1 MDPTGRAFDGEVM
14 PRDPQKPQ
22 FFRTLRVKNVQQVG
36 VLAAVL
42 GVLARHGASVGDI
55 RSVHQSRTSMVRDI
69 DLLVE
74 SLDELDAIIAE
85 LEEIPET
92 TVLEL
97 RDEVLSAHV
106 GGKIRVVSQ
115 MPIDTFADLG
125 RVYTPGVGEVCRRIN
140 ENPALADLYT
150 IIANTVAIVSDGS
163 AVLGLGNLGPLAAMP
178 VLEGKAALMSHLVGV
193 NAIPIALRSQDPEQI
208 IAAATAISPSF
219 GVIQL
224 EDIASPKCFDIE
236 PRVQEAVDVAVF
248 HDDQHG
254 TAAVVLAALI
264 NACHLAETPPDRLS
278 IGQIG
283 LGAAG
288 FAIARAVMHYTGK
301 PVLGADRWPEAV
313 ERLVSVGGV
322 ASDIE
327 EVCAKCDVVI
337 AATGRAGL
345 IEPSMIRPGQIIFAL
360 SNPRPE
366 IDATEAIEAGA
377 RIAEGG
383 AAINNLLCYPGA
395 CRGIL
400 DAGAKRAPQ
409 ALFQAA
415 SRALV
420 AITPPGQLLP
430 NPLEKRVHA
439 TVARA
444 VARAAVDAGLATREL
459 DADYFAEE

>member
-1 MDPTGRAFDGEVM
+1 M

-42 GVLARHGASVGDI
+42 GVVARHGASVGDI

-69 DLLVE
+69 DLLAE
-74 SLDELDAIIAE
+74 SLAEIDGLIAE
-85 LEEIPET
+85 LEEMPET

-125 RVYTPGVGEVCRRIN
+125 RVYTPGVGEVCRRIH
-140 ENPALADLYT
+140 EDASMADLYT

-178 VLEGKAALMSHLVGV
+178 VLEGKAALLAHLVGV
-193 NAIPIALRSQDPEQI
+193 NAIPIALRSQEADDIVE
-208 IAAATAISPSF
+208 AVTAISPSF

-224 EDIASPKCFDIE
+224 EDIASPKCFNVE
-236 PRVQEAVDVAVF
+236 PRLQNEVDVAIF

-264 NACHLAETPPDRLS
+264 NACRLAETPPDRLR

-288 FAIARAVMHYTGK
+288 FAIARTVMHYTGE
-301 PVLGADRWPEAV
+301 PVSGADRSADAL
-313 ERLVSVGGV
+313 ERLVAAGGI

-327 EVCAKCDVVI
+327 EICARCDVVI
-337 AATGRAGL
+337 ATTGHPGL
-345 IEPSMIRPGQIIFAL
+345 IEPSMVRPGQIIFAL

-366 IDATEAIEAGA
+366 IDATLAIEAGA

-383 AAINNLLCYPGA
+383 AAINNLLCYPGI
-395 CRGIL
+395 CRGLL
-400 DAGAKRAPQ
+400 DSGAKQAPQ

-439 TVARA
+439 FVARA

-459 DADYFAEE
+459 DADYFTEE

>member
-1 MDPTGRAFDGEVM
+1 M

-74 SLDELDAIIAE
+74 SLAELDALIAE
-85 LEEIPET
+85 LDEMPQT

-125 RVYTPGVGEVCRRIN
+125 RIYTPGVGEVCRRIH
-140 ENPALADLYT
+140 EDADLADRYT

-178 VLEGKAALMSHLVGV
+178 VLEGKAALLAHLVGV
-193 NAIPIALRSQDPEQI
+193 NAVPIALRSQDPQEI
-208 IAAATAISPSF
+208 VTAAAGISPSF
-219 GVIQL
+219 GLIQL
-224 EDIASPKCFDIE
+224 EDIASPKCFDVE
-236 PRVQEAVDVAVF
+236 PRIQEAVGVAVF

-264 NACHLAETPPDRLS
+264 NACHLAETPPDSLT
-278 IGQIG
+278 IGQVG

-288 FAIARAVMHYTGK
+288 FAIARAIMHYTGK
-301 PVLGADRWPEAV
+301 PIRGADRSPEAI
-313 ERLVSVGGV
+313 ERLVAAGG
-322 ASDIE
+322 AAADLE
-327 EVCAKCDVVI
+327 EVCARCDVVI
-337 AATGRAGL
+337 TTTGHPGL
-345 IEPSMIRPGQIIFAL
+345 IDPAMVRPGQIIFAL

-366 IDATEAIEAGA
+366 IDATLAIEAGA

-395 CRGIL
+395 CRGLL
-400 DAGAKRAPQ
+400 DSGAKRAPQ
-409 ALFQAA
+409 AVFQAA

-430 NPLEKRVHA
+430 NPLEKPVHNA
-439 TVARA
+439 VARA

-459 DADYFAEE
+459 DADYFTEE

>member
-1 MDPTGRAFDGEVM
+1 M

-42 GVLARHGASVGDI
+42 GVVARHGASVGDI
-55 RSVHQSRTSMVRDI
+55 RTVHQSRTSMVRDI

-74 SLDELDAIIAE
+74 SLQELDALVAE
-85 LEEIPET
+85 LEEMPQT

-125 RVYTPGVGEVCRRIN
+125 RVYTPGVGEVCRRIH
-140 ENPALADLYT
+140 EDPSMADHYT
-150 IIANTVAIVSDGS
+150 IIANTCAIVSDGS

-178 VLEGKAALMSHLVGV
+178 VLEGKAALMAHLVGV
-193 NAIPIALRSQDPEQI
+193 NAIPIALRSQDPQHI
-208 IAAATAISPSF
+208 IEATAAISPSF

-224 EDIASPKCFDIE
+224 EDIASPKCFEVE

-264 NACHLAETPPDRLS
+264 NACHLAETPPQRLS

-288 FAIARAVMHYTGK
+288 LAIARAIMHYTGN
-301 PVLGADRWPEAV
+301 PVLGADRSPDAI
-313 ERLVSVGGV
+313 ERLVASGGTT
-322 ASDIE
+322 SSID
-327 EVCAKCDVVI
+327 EVCGKCDVVI
-337 AATGRAGL
+337 ATTGHAGL
-345 IEPSMIRPGQIIFAL
+345 IDSSMIRAGQIIFAL

-366 IDATEAIEAGA
+366 IDATLAIEAGA

-383 AAINNLLCYPGA
+383 AVINNLLCYPGA
-395 CRGIL
+395 CRGLL
-400 DAGAKRAPQ
+400 DSGAKGTPQ
-409 ALFQAA
+409 SVFKAA
-415 SRALV
+415 SEALV
-420 AITPPGQLLP
+420 VITPQGQLLP
-430 NPLEKRVHA
+430 NPLEKRVHTA
-439 TVARA
+439 VARA
-444 VARAAVDAGLATREL
+444 VARECVEAGVATREL
-459 DADYFAEE
+459 DADYFTEE